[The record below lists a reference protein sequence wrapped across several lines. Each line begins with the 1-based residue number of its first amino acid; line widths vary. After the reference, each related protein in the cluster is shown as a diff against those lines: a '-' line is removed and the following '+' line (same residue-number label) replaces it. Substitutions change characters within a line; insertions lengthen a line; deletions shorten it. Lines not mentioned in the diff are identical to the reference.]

1 MDVLQFF
8 YNVFILSI
16 LFLLYYPSVQHF
28 ERHLMSFNCAIK
40 MTWLDNRETR
50 KRCPLVILFSSI
62 TRVFLFFWFLP
73 RLEPCATWRA
83 VWALEKQECGFY
95 RRYPVKTFGREIK
108 VLFLYL
114 IPRWFC
120 GKKDTIVSTFVQRFV
135 ASFSVMRSPYF
146 PRTHL
151 QIRNRSDMFVHI
163 F

>member
-1 MDVLQFF
+1 MS
-8 YNVFILSI
+8 YNFSTMFSSYLVFIILS
-16 LFLLYYPSVQHF
+16 LCPALWTTLLTVLW
-28 ERHLMSFNCAIK
+28 R
-40 MTWLDNRETR
+40 WLDLTIE
-50 KRCPLVILFSSI
+50 KRGSGVLCVILFSSI